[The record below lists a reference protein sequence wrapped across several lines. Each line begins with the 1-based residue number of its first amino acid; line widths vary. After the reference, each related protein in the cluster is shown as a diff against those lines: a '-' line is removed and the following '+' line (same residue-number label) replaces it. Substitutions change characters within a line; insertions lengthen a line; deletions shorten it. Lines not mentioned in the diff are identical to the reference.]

1 MILPPP
7 IRVLLIDASADT
19 GVNLSAAH
27 DLILVGSGS
36 SAQALDLCLALNP
49 DIVLFEVYAP
59 DSSTVEVIRAIRVTA
74 PLVRVLVLSSA
85 AEIGFARA
93 VLNVGASG
101 FLLNYQDRPD
111 LAVSL
116 RAACRGRIVLSPVI
130 AHALIQSDSVD

>member
-1 MILPPP
+1 M
-7 IRVLLIDASADT
+7 LIDASADT
-19 GVNLSAAH
+19 GAHLGAAH
-27 DLILVGSGS
+27 DLTLVGSGS

-59 DSSTVEVIRAIRVTA
+59 DSSTVDAIRAIRMTA

-85 AEIGFARA
+85 AEIGFTRA

-116 RAACRGRIVLSPVI
+116 HHSTSYQQPYFTL
-130 AHALIQSDSVD
+130 